1 MERNESQGHMQM
13 KLFHKETAYLVTST
27 PRILK
32 DGATLE
38 VGGEMTVITMMS
50 NRIKTQRNL
59 KQTRVKLNLV
69 H

>member
-13 KLFHKETAYLVTST
+13 KSFHKETAYLVTST

-38 VGGEMTVITMMS
+38 AVGEMTVITVMS
-50 NRIKTQRNL
+50 NRIKTPKNL
-59 KQTRVKLNLV
+59 KQTRVELNLV
-69 H
+69 N